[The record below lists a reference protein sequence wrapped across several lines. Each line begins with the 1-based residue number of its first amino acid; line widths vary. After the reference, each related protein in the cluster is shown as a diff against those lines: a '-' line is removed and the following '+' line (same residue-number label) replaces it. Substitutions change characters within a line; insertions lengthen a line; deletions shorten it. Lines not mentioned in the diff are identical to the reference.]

1 MTADRPAEPSTSGH
15 YFDESVDVDSDPVVV
30 DVTLPDTAFVME
42 TDRGVFSRGHL
53 DTGTALLVRSEA
65 PLASSGDLLDL
76 GCGAGPIALT
86 MARRCPD
93 ATVWAVDV
101 NERAR
106 RLTVANAERNRIT
119 NIRVAAP
126 DDVPSDIRFET
137 IWSNPPV
144 RIGKGAM
151 RGLVSDWLGR
161 LTPTGTATMVV
172 QKHLG
177 ADSLHRWLTEH
188 GHHVERIAS
197 KSGFRLLL
205 VRNDQSNPS

>member
-1 MTADRPAEPSTSGH
+1 M
-15 YFDESVDVDSDPVVV
+15 SVKSDPVIV
-30 DVTLPDTAFVME
+30 DVNLPDTAFVME

-53 DTGTALLVRSEA
+53 DSGTALLLRAEVPITST
-65 PLASSGDLLDL
+65 GDLLDL

-86 MARRCPD
+86 MARRSPN

-106 RLTVANAERNRIT
+106 QLTKANADRNAIA

-126 DDVPSDIRFET
+126 DDVPAEVRFET

-144 RIGKGAM
+144 RIGKSAM
-151 RGLVSDWLGR
+151 RSMMSDWLGR
-161 LTPTGTATMVV
+161 LARTGSASIVV

-177 ADSLHRWLTEH
+177 ADSLHRWLTDG

-197 KSGFRLLL
+197 KSGFRLLF
-205 VRNDQSNPS
+205 VRCSD